1 MILGRCL
8 DVNDDD
14 GSVILIWLNTVE
26 RRENQREIREQ
37 HACKVL
43 YTTHILS
50 ICQDSYSIET
60 IRSKGVQP
68 TNLQRSRP
76 APRTFPLPLPLS
88 AERVSESEIGLGSIK
103 SVSSFPGLHL
113 PVKIGATE
121 PRRHVHP
128 QLQSIGIKRKPSTTF
143 RNELDSTELPFHL
156 WTC

>member
-1 MILGRCL
+1 MTMMEAWSWSGWTRLREERINERLENNTHVKCYTLLIFCQFVRIVIQLRQSDPKVSSLPTSSALG
-8 DVNDDD
+8 
-14 GSVILIWLNTVE
+14 
-26 RRENQREIREQ
+26 QR
-37 HACKVL
+37 L
-43 YTTHILS
+43 
-50 ICQDSYSIET
+50 
-60 IRSKGVQP
+60 G
-68 TNLQRSRP
+68 
-76 APRTFPLPLPLS
+76 TFPLPLPLS